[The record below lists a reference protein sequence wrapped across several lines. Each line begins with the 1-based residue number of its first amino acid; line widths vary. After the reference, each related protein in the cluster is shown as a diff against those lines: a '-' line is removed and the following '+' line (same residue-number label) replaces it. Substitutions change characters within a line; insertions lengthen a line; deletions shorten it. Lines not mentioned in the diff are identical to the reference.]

1 MSQDHL
7 YEPGRDLHPLTRTA
21 EMLDAVPTWLRRDL
35 RDSGWAEALS
45 RIALGTAWIAA
56 VVWVVGQAAIFAKTG
71 SWGFDAHAYWIA
83 GRRSNPYE
91 IAFWKPDAFFY
102 SPVFAV
108 AMRAVAWVPWPV
120 FVTSWMVAESAC
132 FVWLVRPLQVRWA
145 VPVLMFCSLEVMFGN
160 IYGFMAVTIVLGV
173 RQGAWW
179 GFGLLTKIVPG
190 VVGIAWMGVHRDWR
204 GLARLGTVVFLV
216 CLVSWLVQPSLWTE
230 WLTFLRHNTGSS
242 QPGIARLAGG
252 AILCAMS
259 ARRWWLLPVGVALL
273 TPVFVALSPL
283 TLLAAIPRL
292 VVAQHRVARP
302 VQHLED
308 AVGRRH
314 AARRPRARVPVLST
328 RNSAP

>member
-1 MSQDHL
+1 
-7 YEPGRDLHPLTRTA
+7 
-21 EMLDAVPTWLRRDL
+21 
-35 RDSGWAEALS
+35 
-45 RIALGTAWIAA
+45 
-56 VVWVVGQAAIFAKTG
+56 
-71 SWGFDAHAYWIA
+71 
-83 GRRSNPYE
+83 
-91 IAFWKPDAFFY
+91 
-102 SPVFAV
+102 
-108 AMRAVAWVPWPV
+108 
-120 FVTSWMVAESAC
+120 
-132 FVWLVRPLQVRWA
+132 
-145 VPVLMFCSLEVMFGN
+145 
-160 IYGFMAVTIVLGV
+160 
-173 RQGAWW
+173 
-179 GFGLLTKIVPG
+179 
-190 VVGIAWMGVHRDWR
+190 
-204 GLARLGTVVFLV
+204 
-216 CLVSWLVQPSLWTE
+216 VQPSLWTE